1 MLIIITEEAPI
12 ARVPVGML
20 RPIAFQNKLKVF
32 TVFPCLNVWEYLFIC
47 CGFSRTSF
55 AIWTEGGRRSKLGW
69 VIHFSQ
75 LVKAGL
81 SWVNCSNSICKSFC
95 GKSAG
100 CCLVI
105 KAINVAPKPYKSE
118 AGTALPP
125 NCSGGI

>member
-1 MLIIITEEAPI
+1 MPAQAPTDRDPVQVLSESAFSAKLEALTLI
-12 ARVPVGML
+12 
-20 RPIAFQNKLKVF
+20 
-32 TVFPCLNVWEYLFIC
+32 PCLTGREYLFIC
-47 CGFSRTSF
+47 CGFSRTSL
-55 AIWTEGGRRSKLGW
+55 AILAEAGRLSKLGC

-81 SWVNCSNSICKSFC
+81 SWVNCSNSSCKSCC

-105 KAINVAPKPYKSE
+105 KAINVAPKLYKSE

>member
-1 MLIIITEEAPI
+1 M
-12 ARVPVGML
+12 ARVPVAVL
-20 RPIAFQNKLKVF
+20 RQMAFPYKLKVF
-32 TVFPCLNVWEYLFIC
+32 RVFPCFNGREYLFIV

-55 AIWTEGGRRSKLGW
+55 AIWTEGGRRSKLGC

-75 LVKAGL
+75 LVKPGL
-81 SWVNCSNSICKSFC
+81 SWVICSNSICKSCC

>member
-1 MLIIITEEAPI
+1 
-12 ARVPVGML
+12 ML
-20 RPIAFQNKLKVF
+20 RPITFQNKLKVF
-32 TVFPCLNVWEYLFIC
+32 TIFLCFNGREYLFIV

-55 AIWTEGGRRSKLGW
+55 AIWTEAGRRSKLGW

-75 LVKAGL
+75 LVKPEL
-81 SWVNCSNSICKSFC
+81 SWVTCSNSSCKSCC

-105 KAINVAPKPYKSE
+105 KAIKVAPKLYKSE